1 MFPQP
6 LYDPSV
12 WKYDLSPKRN
22 RAEFWSELEKII
34 QMSDADVKKLKRNG
48 NNFFS

>member
-34 QMSDADVKKLKRNG
+34 QMSDADVKKLKHNA
-48 NNFFS
+48 

>member
-34 QMSDADVKKLKRNG
+34 QMSDADVKNWSVMQII
-48 NNFFS
+48 FFS